1 MKLTST
7 VKLPGPKQYEMHY
20 VSAEMELSDI
30 PSELRDKLSIF
41 DMWHVMQFV
50 VHRETILAAAAKGLI
65 SIDLAHEQSEAI
77 KQLVPESVRRLVKE
91 HGL

>member
-30 PSELRDKLSIF
+30 PSKLRDKLSIF
-41 DMWHVMQFV
+41 DMWHVMQFI

-65 SIDLAHEQSEAI
+65 SIDLAHEQSAVI
-77 KQLVPESVRRLVKE
+77 KKLLPEPIRQLVKE
-91 HGL
+91 YGL